1 MLGKKAIYRA
11 LNIEDGEATPVFL
24 MILQTIFI
32 GIFYG
37 TFDLTAHT
45 LFLKHFPEDMISKG
59 YVVSGMLGIM
69 MTATFS
75 KVQSKIKFAAL
86 AKFTF
91 LFISSCTLLLWFL
104 FQVSVQNWVVFLG
117 FILLGPLNIVAG
129 LTFWGTA
136 GRIFNLRQGKRLFGI
151 VDSGQI
157 FGIILSS
164 YAIPFILQFM
174 NGTHNLFLISGL
186 SIFGSLLVEMIL
198 TRKYQIDVSQN
209 GEAESKHEPEEHSR
223 VGFAEI
229 IKAPYLR
236 FMALFV
242 AFSMFTAFFVQFSFL
257 CVTNEK
263 YPEEAS
269 LASFLGFFTGT
280 MTIVTFLVK
289 TFVYGKL
296 MKSYGLKICLLLSSL
311 LLILFTGIAI
321 VAGTFG
327 GYSVAAGAG
336 FIYFFMLISL
346 SRLFNQTL
354 KGALEGPA
362 FKILYQSINK
372 KIRFDVQA
380 KVDGTVNEFSALFSG
395 ILLSALGALSFI
407 KLIHYSVATFI
418 ILATWAYITFRLYRE
433 YKASLDQA
441 LGQGE
446 ASGVKSETV
455 DEEDSVTTEKLL
467 LLRKNLPLKYSA
479 ALNVYLSQNEPYAG
493 VQNQS
498 STLFTDIVGLQS
510 VGKLSPNWE
519 AWLEK
524 NMPKADNK
532 TYSAKEMADLIM
544 SGNASNIYKVFKYI
558 ESQKPSMR
566 SLPLVSLLR
575 SHYVDVQMVA
585 LSISGYLGDV
595 EVLSTLVEFVDV
607 NDLSSEAILSMRNLV
622 ATHIAADDDKD
633 LVGKQLLQ
641 LFYKSNVTLLVQQV
655 LLELMALSA
664 TTSAKKFIIDN
675 LSYHK
680 SEILYQTV
688 SLLRRMKYQAAE
700 AERQRYF
707 HPITE
712 AAQIISWDYA
722 AIESLKA
729 SDVDSPLL
737 HALEAE
743 QKKHMNYL
751 LDLLSITYKAQSVK
765 NIKDNL
771 DFGGEG
777 TSYALELFD
786 MLLSEEI
793 KPVVVAVFDEMP
805 STEKMEILQSHF
817 PVELVPIK
825 QLILNIM
832 DRDSNY
838 ISKYTKQIALQ
849 EYPKYWDVV
858 TDNLVA
864 QMFSPIVDLQLRA
877 ASVVAKIDNSIYRNA
892 LVRLDLKSR
901 KIVESYVDA
910 DNRTAFDVV
919 SAMNMFKGKIGLDN
933 VDNIYLS
940 DIVESGFVRNN
951 SADFIDKYF
960 SLLVVDQFAT
970 GSNQSTFII
979 GNRILEND
987 IEIQDGNM
995 FVGIRK
1001 CSINSLGINNLTIAC
1016 GIINKL
1022 L

>member
-1 MLGKKAIYRA
+1 MLGRKTIYKA

-32 GIFYG
+32 GVFYG

-45 LFLKHFPEDMISKG
+45 LFLKHYPEAMISKG
-59 YVVSGMLGIM
+59 YVVSGMLGII

-75 KVQSKIKFAAL
+75 KVQSKMKFATL
-86 AKFTF
+86 SKFTF
-91 LFISSCTLLLWFL
+91 FFISACTLVLWTL
-104 FQVSVQNWVVFLG
+104 FQISAQNWVVFLA

-164 YAIPFILQFM
+164 YAIPFILQFL

-186 SIFGSLLVEMIL
+186 SIFGALVVEAVL
-198 TRKYQIDVSQN
+198 THKYQIDSTDTDAK
-209 GEAESKHEPEEHSR
+209 EAGAEETEQTQ
-223 VGFAEI
+223 VGFI
-229 IKAPYLR
+229 GIMKAPYLR
-236 FMALFV
+236 YMALFV

-311 LLILFTGIAI
+311 LLLLFTGIAI
-321 VAGTFG
+321 VAGSFG
-327 GYSVAAGAG
+327 GYTVAAGGG

-362 FKILYQSINK
+362 FKLLYQSISK

-433 YKASLDQA
+433 YRNSLDQA
-441 LGQGE
+441 LGQ
-446 ASGVKSETV
+446 
-455 DEEDSVTTEKLL
+455 DEETGSANENSSSEKLTVESL
-467 LLRKNLPLKYSA
+467 LHIRKNAPSRYQSAISRFVEQNSPSASVADKSDMLLVDIAGLHHAKKLPAEWVRFYENLASA
-479 ALNVYLSQNEPYAG
+479 DK
-493 VQNQS
+493 S
-498 STLFTDIVGLQS
+498 SYT
-510 VGKLSPNWE
+510 
-519 AWLEK
+519 
-524 NMPKADNK
+524 
-532 TYSAKEMADLIM
+532 AKEFSDMIVNGG
-544 SGNASNIYKVFKYI
+544 SENIAKVFNAMARQDMSARTLTLI
-558 ESQKPSMR
+558 A
-566 SLPLVSLLR
+566 LLR
-575 SHYVDVQMVA
+575 SHYANVQKLA
-585 LSISGYLGDV
+585 LAISGYLGNT
-595 EVLSTLVEFVDV
+595 ELLGTFTEFVDV
-607 NDLSSEAILSMRNLV
+607 EDLSSDAIVAMYNAVASVTEQKGKEQLSQ
-622 ATHIAADDDKD
+622 
-633 LVGKQLLQ
+633 QLIQ

-655 LLELMALSA
+655 LLDLMSIVK
-664 TTSAKKFIIDN
+664 TDSAKEFLISN
-675 LSYHK
+675 FAYHK
-680 SEILYQTV
+680 SEIVYQTV
-688 SLLRRMKYQAAE
+688 SLLRKMSYQASD
-700 AERQRYF
+700 AERQRFF

-729 SDVDSPLL
+729 AEVQSPLL
-737 HALEAE
+737 PALEAE
-743 QKKHMNYL
+743 QKRHMSYL
-751 LDLLSITYKAQSVK
+751 LNLLSITYKAQSVK

-771 DFGGEG
+771 DLGGEG

-793 KPVVVAVFDEMP
+793 KPVVVSVFDELP
-805 STEKMEILQSHF
+805 VAEKMEILQGHF
-817 PVELVPIK
+817 PVELISVP
-825 QLILNIM
+825 QLILNIL
-832 DRDSNY
+832 DRDPNY
-838 ISKYTKQIALQ
+838 MSKYTKQIALL
-849 EYPKYWDVV
+849 EYPKYWTEV
-858 TDNLVA
+858 TDNLLA
-864 QMFSPIVDLQLRA
+864 QMFSPVVDLQLRA
-877 ASVVAKIDNSIYRNA
+877 ASVVANLDIDVYRKA
-892 LVRLDLKSR
+892 LVRLDVRSK
-901 KIVESYVDA
+901 KIVEQYVKE
-910 DNRTAFDVV
+910 NSQKTFDIV
-919 SAMNMFKGKIGLDN
+919 SAINVFKHKAGIDNIDN
-933 VDNIYLS
+933 VEFS
-940 DIVESGFVRNN
+940 SFVESGFVRNEN
-951 SADFIDKYF
+951 GSFLDKYYA
-960 SLLVVDQFAT
+960 LLVVDSFGPDNADMP
-970 GSNQSTFII
+970 STFMIDKQVFDNNVEVQT
-979 GNRILEND
+979 GK
-987 IEIQDGNM
+987 M

-1001 CSINSLGINNLTIAC
+1001 RMVNPISINNIEISTGLINRLS
-1016 GIINKL
+1016 
-1022 L
+1022 